1 MATGLRPSTAHLQY
15 QEQPQS
21 QQYRP
26 PSPRRWRRLSFAET
40 LLTMTI
46 MMLAVVSI
54 LNFRA
59 LSVSENTDCAR
70 SSSSSSSFVSPPG
83 AKRLERTGS
92 GGSNDHSIT
101 DGQDNQEID
110 GSQDG
115 ENPSGSRVVESG
127 SLHTVPPDNRL
138 VEGTSSGGPF
148 VNIKRIQE
156 TLKNLY
162 DSLPPYT
169 IPDSDTGRPHNNYLQ
184 LSNLYRRKQFVKLQD
199 VTLVSHGS
207 VKKLAPL
214 IDQVERW
221 QGPVSFCHL
230 SEQSYRNCRLLFVP
244 TRQGNTVAVRTHIHP
259 CGGGETRWPAALPSE
274 CGPEPST
281 TIHRIQLFLVD
292 GCRLFCHQGGPTG
305 G

>member
-1 MATGLRPSTAHLQY
+1 M
-15 QEQPQS
+15 
-21 QQYRP
+21 
-26 PSPRRWRRLSFAET
+26 
-40 LLTMTI
+40 
-46 MMLAVVSI
+46 
-54 LNFRA
+54 
-59 LSVSENTDCAR
+59 
-70 SSSSSSSFVSPPG
+70 
-83 AKRLERTGS
+83 
-92 GGSNDHSIT
+92 
-101 DGQDNQEID
+101 
-110 GSQDG
+110 
-115 ENPSGSRVVESG
+115 
-127 SLHTVPPDNRL
+127 
-138 VEGTSSGGPF
+138 
-148 VNIKRIQE
+148 
-156 TLKNLY
+156 
-162 DSLPPYT
+162 
-169 IPDSDTGRPHNNYLQ
+169 
-184 LSNLYRRKQFVKLQD
+184 KLQD

-305 G
+305 GWWTSSRRPRIKTIFGLGSATARCLSCRPLRGNHWKRTE